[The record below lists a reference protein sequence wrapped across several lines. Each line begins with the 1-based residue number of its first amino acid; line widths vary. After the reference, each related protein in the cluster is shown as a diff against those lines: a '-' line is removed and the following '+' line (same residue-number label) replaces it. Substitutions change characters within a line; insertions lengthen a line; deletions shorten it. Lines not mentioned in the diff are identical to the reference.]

1 MTQQRGIGIVGLG
14 GIAQNHL
21 AAYRKRGFNVV
32 AGQDVNPAIFETI
45 RTKFGV
51 ERLTTNLD
59 EFLATPGLE
68 IVDLAVPHYLE
79 LRQPIVEAV
88 AKAGKALFCQK
99 PLDESFAGAL
109 TLTRIVEKAGIKF
122 AVNQN
127 APFVPGFQ
135 AAAAF
140 IRDPEKVGKPYY
152 FQVENRGALWF
163 ERHAH
168 WGTRD
173 RWILDGMAVHHLALA
188 HAWFG
193 VPSRVWA
200 SLAKDPTK
208 PGIRAENIAVVGL
221 EYPSGLRGLVINNW
235 SYTGPRSRSHP
246 REEIIVLG
254 DHGSVTFDSKELTFS
269 APGREPQTVATAGEW
284 FDDAFGE
291 SMGAFLRS
299 FDGGPSHPSAGREDL
314 KVMAVV
320 EAAYGAAESGRA
332 ISPDEYLKEAA

>member
-1 MTQQRGIGIVGLG
+1 VTTGRGIGIVGLG

-21 AAYRKRGFNVV
+21 TAYKQRGFNVV
-32 AGQDVNPAIFETI
+32 AGHDVNPAIFETI
-45 RTKFGV
+45 RAKFGV
-51 ERLTTNLD
+51 ERLTTDLD

-79 LRQPIVEAV
+79 LRKPIVEAV
-88 AKAGKALFCQK
+88 AKSGKALFCQK

-109 TLTRIVEKAGIKF
+109 TLTRIVEQSGIRF

-127 APFVPGFQ
+127 APFVPGFE
-135 AAAAF
+135 AAAGF
-140 IRDPEKVGKPYY
+140 VRDPDKVGKPYY

-163 ERHAH
+163 ESHAH

-193 VPSRVWA
+193 LPARVWG
-200 SLAKDPTK
+200 SLTKDPTR

-221 EYPSGLRGLVINNW
+221 EYASGLRGLVINNW
-235 SYTGPRSRSHP
+235 SYTGPRSRPHP
-246 REEIIVLG
+246 QEEIIVLG
-254 DHGSVTFDSKELTFS
+254 ERGSVTFDSKELTFNQ
-269 APGREPQTVATAGEW
+269 PGHEPSVKSTAGNW

-299 FDGGPSHPSAGREDL
+299 FDGGPPHPFAGREDL

-320 EAAYGAAESGRA
+320 EAAYQAAATGRA
-332 ISPDEYLKEAA
+332 VAPDEFLRGAM